1 MVFCCI
7 AAWIQP
13 DIFLLSEDKIS
24 WEHFRVY
31 SRTIIQIVRR
41 FFMKFQS
48 SGPWFRLI
56 HIWHS
61 RSNHQLFLWQF
72 NFAIVKPSR
81 NFLALLILGQL
92 YLGSTMDFTIECLAW
107 KSNLEHHILCIQK
120 CWKIIIEMHFQW
132 KDVFCT
138 SIYECVQ
145 IRLIFLHRHIY
156 VTIWQTAASS

>member
-1 MVFCCI
+1 M
-7 AAWIQP
+7 
-13 DIFLLSEDKIS
+13 
-24 WEHFRVY
+24 
-31 SRTIIQIVRR
+31 QIVRR
-41 FFMKFQS
+41 FSEDS
-48 SGPWFRLI
+48 SWNFNLVIYDSVWFIFGTVDLI
-56 HIWHS
+56 I
-61 RSNHQLFLWQF
+61 NYFYDNLMLQ
-72 NFAIVKPSR
+72 IKPSR
-81 NFLALLILGQL
+81 NFLALLILGRL

-120 CWKIIIEMHFQW
+120 KKKIIIEMHFQW